1 MKKRTLSLFLVLV
14 MLFTVLCGCANSKD
28 KPMKKYAGSWIS
40 DTKKEGYHY
49 TFYIMDS
56 GELTMQ
62 YYEGTDVIQWGYQG
76 TASVEEINGEKL
88 MCFSLMLDNRAYIG
102 YYKFS
107 GNKNHLTLTYYD
119 GEHVFNT
126 SEIFNDG
133 KVVIMKNKDK

>member
-1 MKKRTLSLFLVLV
+1 MKKTTLSLFLVLV
-14 MLFTVLCGCANSKD
+14 MLLTVLCGCSNSKD

-40 DTKKEGYHY
+40 DTKKDGYHY
-49 TFYIMDS
+49 AFNIMDS

-62 YYEGTDVIQWGYQG
+62 YYEGTDVIQWDYQG
-76 TASVEEINGEKL
+76 TASVEEINGETL

-107 GNKNHLTLTYYD
+107 GNKNKLTLTYQD

-126 SEIFNDG
+126 SELFNDG
-133 KVVIMKNKDK
+133 KVKIKKNK